1 MNAKRLITYLLLIAL
16 ALPCLAFKVKRS
28 GAIDLLAE
36 DKRFFYQHELFIYAT
51 PSYTWIPYSDTR
63 NQQSYGGFDIG
74 AGIDYRFFFHQN
86 IGVSLGLQYMPYT
99 SNYQFDAFEQT
110 SSGIDNSD
118 PLYPNNPYTYIE
130 RYNVTEVAKLH
141 YLEVPIKA
149 LFITPSWNRV
159 QLRTGIGLNLGCN
172 IASNQSLSG
181 YYDAEMIYTDNNVT
195 LNESE
200 SLLLGRYND
209 IEINSPQSILGVH
222 VSLLAEIG
230 IGVKLSERCQL
241 NLDLYASYALNNT
254 HITHHDFI
262 AMNRSYQGILTTN
275 LVGEAHPLAV
285 GGKVGLSFYLGK
297 PKAEILPP
305 WKKRKLRGFMDDLD
319 AYGKNTFAAAEE
331 PNIPQKPT
339 PAQEPAV
346 TPETTIVQ
354 EPTTKGEPTI
364 EPAPIA
370 NVEATIKPAP
380 IAKAEP
386 IAIAEPVLVPKVE
399 PIPAPKAAVIQ
410 DSLNQATPKEIK
422 APIAAAEPTSQQKA
436 LNAPL
441 AFYEN
446 SIELIPNSK
455 RILGHIIASLQ
466 ANPPKQ
472 IIVIGHTCNKGT
484 EDSNLDLGIL
494 RAEKVRYL
502 LQQSLPYINIQTE
515 TQGEAHPLLPNTNE
529 HNRQEN
535 RRVEMLYIY

>member
-1 MNAKRLITYLLLIAL
+1 MNAKRLITYLLFVAL

-86 IGVSLGLQYMPYT
+86 IGVSLGLQYMPY
-99 SNYQFDAFEQT
+99 SSSYQFDAFEQT

-209 IEINSPQSILGVH
+209 IEINSPQTILGVH
-222 VSLLAEIG
+222 ISLLAEIG

-254 HITHHDFI
+254 HTTYKDFI
-262 AMNRSYQGILTTN
+262 AMNRNYQGILTTN
-275 LVGEAHPLAV
+275 LVGDAHPLAV

-319 AYGKNTFAAAEE
+319 AYSKNTFAVAEE

-339 PAQEPAV
+339 PVQEPAV

-354 EPTTKGEPTI
+354 EPATKVEPTI

-370 NVEATIKPAP
+370 KVEATIKPAP

-386 IAIAEPVLVPKVE
+386 TVEPVLVPKAE
-399 PIPAPKAAVIQ
+399 SIPAPKAAVIQ
-410 DSLNQATPKEIK
+410 DSPNQATPKVVK
-422 APIAAAEPTSQQKA
+422 APIAAAEPSSQQKA

>member
-1 MNAKRLITYLLLIAL
+1 MNAKRLITYLLFVAL

-86 IGVSLGLQYMPYT
+86 IGVSLGLQYMPY
-99 SNYQFDAFEQT
+99 SSSYQFDAFEQT

-141 YLEVPIKA
+141 YLEVPIKV

-209 IEINSPQSILGVH
+209 IEINSPKSILGVH

-254 HITHHDFI
+254 HITHQDFI

-275 LVGEAHPLAV
+275 LVGDAHPLAV

-319 AYGKNTFAAAEE
+319 AYSKNTFAIAEE

-339 PAQEPAV
+339 PVQEPAV

-354 EPTTKGEPTI
+354 EP
-364 EPAPIA
+364 
-370 NVEATIKPAP
+370 AT
-380 IAKAEP
+380 
-386 IAIAEPVLVPKVE
+386 KVE
-399 PIPAPKAAVIQ
+399 PIPAPKVAIIQ
-410 DSLNQATPKEIK
+410 DSLNQATPKEVK
-422 APIAAAEPTSQQKA
+422 APITADPVKVQEPIALSVSKPIKVQKPTNQQKA

-535 RRVEMLYIY
+535 RRVEMIYIY

>member
-1 MNAKRLITYLLLIAL
+1 MNAKRLIIYLLFVAL

-36 DKRFFYQHELFIYAT
+36 DKHFFYQHELFIYAT

-86 IGVSLGLQYMPYT
+86 IGVSLGLQYMPY
-99 SNYQFDAFEQT
+99 SSSYQFDAFEQT

-141 YLEVPIKA
+141 YLEVPIKV

-275 LVGEAHPLAV
+275 LVGDAHPLAV

-319 AYGKNTFAAAEE
+319 AYSKNTFAAAEE
-331 PNIPQKPT
+331 PNILQKPT
-339 PAQEPAV
+339 PVQEPAV

-354 EPTTKGEPTI
+354 EPTT
-364 EPAPIA
+364 
-370 NVEATIKPAP
+370 
-380 IAKAEP
+380 
-386 IAIAEPVLVPKVE
+386 KVE

>member
-1 MNAKRLITYLLLIAL
+1 MNAKRLITYLLFVAL

-209 IEINSPQSILGVH
+209 IEINSPQTILGVH
-222 VSLLAEIG
+222 ISLLAEIG
-230 IGVKLSERCQL
+230 IGVKISERCQL

-254 HITHHDFI
+254 HTTHQDFI
-262 AMNRSYQGILTTN
+262 AMNRNYQGILTTN
-275 LVGEAHPLAV
+275 LVGDAHPLAV
-285 GGKVGLSFYLGK
+285 GGKIGLSFYLGK

-319 AYGKNTFAAAEE
+319 AYSKNTFAAAED

-339 PAQEPAV
+339 PVQEPAV

-354 EPTTKGEPTI
+354 EPATKVEPTI

-370 NVEATIKPAP
+370 KVEATIKPAP

-386 IAIAEPVLVPKVE
+386 IAKVAPVLVPKVE
-399 PIPAPKAAVIQ
+399 PIPTPKAAVIQ
-410 DSLNQATPKEIK
+410 DSLNQATPKEVK
-422 APIAAAEPTSQQKA
+422 APIAVAEPSSQQKA

-484 EDSNLDLGIL
+484 EESNLDLGIL

-535 RRVEMLYIY
+535 RRVEMIYIY

>member
-86 IGVSLGLQYMPYT
+86 IGVSLGLQYMPY
-99 SNYQFDAFEQT
+99 SSSYQFDAFEQT

-141 YLEVPIKA
+141 YLEVPIKV

-200 SLLLGRYND
+200 SLLLGRYSD

-275 LVGEAHPLAV
+275 LVGDAHPLAV

-319 AYGKNTFAAAEE
+319 AYSKNTFAIAEE
-331 PNIPQKPT
+331 PVTPLAEKPIIT
-339 PAQEPAV
+339 QEATTVQEPAIKEEPVIAQEPVVKEEPIIIQEPTVQAELV
-346 TPETTIVQ
+346 IVQ
-354 EPTTKGEPTI
+354 EP
-364 EPAPIA
+364 
-370 NVEATIKPAP
+370 VV
-380 IAKAEP
+380 KAES
-386 IAIAEPVLVPKVE
+386 IIVQKPVVSQDSVAKPMPKVT
-399 PIPAPKAAVIQ
+399 
-410 DSLNQATPKEIK
+410 N
-422 APIAAAEPTSQQKA
+422 QQKA

-472 IIVIGHTCNKGT
+472 IIIVGHTCNKGT
-484 EDSNLDLGIL
+484 EESNLDLGIL

-535 RRVEMLYIY
+535 RRVEMIYIY

>member
-86 IGVSLGLQYMPYT
+86 IGVSLGLQYMPY
-99 SNYQFDAFEQT
+99 SSSYQFDAFEQT

-141 YLEVPIKA
+141 YLEVPIKV

-319 AYGKNTFAAAEE
+319 AYSKNTFAAAEE

-339 PAQEPAV
+339 PVQEPAV

-354 EPTTKGEPTI
+354 EPAIKEEPVIAQEPVVKEEPIIIQEPTVQAELVI
-364 EPAPIA
+364 VQEP
-370 NVEATIKPAP
+370 VV
-380 IAKAEP
+380 KAEP
-386 IAIAEPVLVPKVE
+386 IIVQKPVVSQDSVAKPMPKVT
-399 PIPAPKAAVIQ
+399 
-410 DSLNQATPKEIK
+410 N
-422 APIAAAEPTSQQKA
+422 QQKA

-455 RILGHIIASLQ
+455 RILGYIIASLQ